1 MGGKVEVRWVEVG
14 VPCPARRGLWGR
26 VGLSGN
32 WSLSCSEKLLWESEL
47 GVFRTRFSISADKM
61 IIATEPEGWTLYI
74 TACVHHHSRK
84 GMGGTSV
91 NWVRGR

>member
-14 VPCPARRGLWGR
+14 VPCPTRRGLWGR
-26 VGLSGN
+26 VELSGN

-61 IIATEPEGWTLYI
+61 IIAT
-74 TACVHHHSRK
+74 
-84 GMGGTSV
+84 
-91 NWVRGR
+91 